1 MKKFLKTL
9 SVIILILVIVLVGI
23 LLWQRKN
30 IESILMGVS
39 QNSEQIEQK
48 RNENQETLVGDVNDY
63 MDTPAREM
71 TDEEIGQIEQG
82 ETTAAE
88 VYQKIFE
95 EKNKETE
102 NTIPEQAVA
111 NAKDKDRII
120 SQYMSELYR
129 LQNEYTAKA
138 EATIAQG
145 ASYYESIKKHPQDAA
160 ARASTITKFTSVVRN
175 LEKECD
181 SEVESVIKKMRADLT
196 AIGADTSIIESVRAT
211 YANEKQLKLSYYA
224 NKYLK

>member
-9 SVIILILVIVLVGI
+9 LVIILILVIVLAGI

-71 TDEEIGQIEQG
+71 TDEEIGQIERG

-120 SQYMSELYR
+120 SQYMSDLYR

-181 SEVESVIKKMRADLT
+181 SKVESVIKNMRADLT

>member
-1 MKKFLKTL
+1 MKKILKIL
-9 SVIILILVIVLVGI
+9 LVIILAFIIAVAGL
-23 LLWQRKN
+23 LLWQWKN
-30 IESILMGVS
+30 VESILMGVS
-39 QNSEQIEQK
+39 QNSKQIEQK

-71 TDEEIGQIEQG
+71 TEEEIGQIERG

-181 SEVESVIKKMRADLT
+181 SKVESVIKNMRADLT

>member
-9 SVIILILVIVLVGI
+9 LVIILVLVIAIAGI

-30 IESILMGVS
+30 IESILMGVA
-39 QNSEQIEQK
+39 QNSEQIEKK
-48 RNENQETLVGDVNDY
+48 RNENQETLVGNVNDY

-71 TDEEIGQIEQG
+71 TEEEIGQIERG

-102 NTIPEQAVA
+102 NTVPEQPVPDT
-111 NAKDKDRII
+111 KDKDRII
-120 SQYMSELYR
+120 SQYMSELYM

-138 EATIAQG
+138 EATIAHG
-145 ASYYESIKKHPQDAA
+145 ASYYESIKKHPQDAV
-160 ARASTITKFTSVVRN
+160 ARANTIAKFTSVVRN

-181 SEVESVIKKMRADLT
+181 SEVESVIKNMTADLT
-196 AIGADTSIIESVRAT
+196 AIGADTSIIASVRAT

>member
-138 EATIAQG
+138 EATIAEG

-181 SEVESVIKKMRADLT
+181 SEVETVIKNMTADLN

>member
-1 MKKFLKTL
+1 MKKILKIL
-9 SVIILILVIVLVGI
+9 LVIILAFIIAVAGI

-30 IESILMGVS
+30 IESILMGVA

-71 TDEEIGQIEQG
+71 TEEEIGQIERG

-102 NTIPEQAVA
+102 NTIPEQAVT

>member
-1 MKKFLKTL
+1 MKKILKIL
-9 SVIILILVIVLVGI
+9 LVIILAFIIAVAGL
-23 LLWQRKN
+23 LLWQWKN
-30 IESILMGVS
+30 VESILMGVS
-39 QNSEQIEQK
+39 QNSKQIEQK

-71 TDEEIGQIEQG
+71 TEEEIGQIERG

>member
-1 MKKFLKTL
+1 MKKILKIL
-9 SVIILILVIVLVGI
+9 LVIILAFIIAVAGI

-39 QNSEQIEQK
+39 QNSKQIEQK

-71 TDEEIGQIEQG
+71 TEEEIGQIERG

>member
-1 MKKFLKTL
+1 MKKILK
-9 SVIILILVIVLVGI
+9 ILLIIVLVFIIVIAGL
-23 LLWQRKN
+23 LLWQWKN
-30 IESILMGVS
+30 IESILMGIS
-39 QNSEQIEQK
+39 QNSEQIEQM

-63 MDTPAREM
+63 MDSPAREM
-71 TDEEIGQIEQG
+71 TQEELEQIESG
-82 ETTAAE
+82 ETTTAE

-95 EKNKETE
+95 EKSIDTE
-102 NTIPEQAVA
+102 NSSKEQ
-111 NAKDKDRII
+111 NTKDKDRII
-120 SQYMSELYR
+120 SKYMSELYR

-145 ASYYESIKKHPQDAA
+145 ASYYESIKKHPQDAT

-181 SEVESVIKKMRADLT
+181 SKVESVIKNMTADLN
-196 AIGADTSIIESVRAT
+196 AIGADTSIIQSVRAT
-211 YANEKQLKLSYYA
+211 YANEKRLKLSYYS

>member
-1 MKKFLKTL
+1 MKKILKIL
-9 SVIILILVIVLVGI
+9 LVIILAFIIAVVGL
-23 LLWQRKN
+23 LLWQWKN
-30 IESILMGVS
+30 VESILMGVS

-48 RNENQETLVGDVNDY
+48 RNENQETLVGDINDY

-71 TDEEIGQIEQG
+71 TEEEIGQIERG

-102 NTIPEQAVA
+102 NTVQDT
-111 NAKDKDRII
+111 KDKDKII

-138 EATIAQG
+138 ESIIAQG
-145 ASYYESIKKHPQDAA
+145 ASYYESIKEHPQDAT

-181 SEVESVIKKMRADLT
+181 SKVEAVIKSIIDDLT
-196 AIGADTSIIESVRAT
+196 SIGEDTSIVESIRAT
-211 YANEKQLKLSYYA
+211 YANEKRLKLSYYS

>member
-1 MKKFLKTL
+1 MKKILKIL
-9 SVIILILVIVLVGI
+9 LVIILAFIIAVAGL
-23 LLWQRKN
+23 LLWQWKN
-30 IESILMGVS
+30 VESILMGVS
-39 QNSEQIEQK
+39 QNSKQIEQK
-48 RNENQETLVGDVNDY
+48 RNENQETLVDNVNDY

-71 TDEEIGQIEQG
+71 TEEEIGQIERG

-102 NTIPEQAVA
+102 NTIPEQAVT

-145 ASYYESIKKHPQDAA
+145 ASYYGSIKKHPQDAK

-181 SEVESVIKKMRADLT
+181 SKVESVIKNMRADLT

>member
-1 MKKFLKTL
+1 MKKILKIL
-9 SVIILILVIVLVGI
+9 LVIILAFIIAVAGL
-23 LLWQRKN
+23 LLWQWKN
-30 IESILMGVS
+30 VESILMGVS
-39 QNSEQIEQK
+39 QNSKQIEQK
-48 RNENQETLVGDVNDY
+48 RNENQETLVDNVNDY

-71 TDEEIGQIEQG
+71 TDEEIGQIERG

>member
-1 MKKFLKTL
+1 MKKILKTL
-9 SVIILILVIVLVGI
+9 LVIILILVIALVGI

-39 QNSEQIEQK
+39 QNSEQIEKK

-71 TDEEIGQIEQG
+71 TEEEIEKIERG

-102 NTIPEQAVA
+102 NTAQDT
-111 NAKDKDRII
+111 KDKDKII
-120 SQYMSELYR
+120 SQYMSDLYR

-145 ASYYESIKKHPQDAA
+145 ARYYESIKKHPQDAK

-181 SEVESVIKKMRADLT
+181 SEVETVIKNMKADLN
-196 AIGADTSIIESVRAT
+196 AIGADTSIIASVRAT
-211 YANEKQLKLSYYA
+211 YANEKQLKLSYYS

>member
-1 MKKFLKTL
+1 MKKILRIL
-9 SVIILILVIVLVGI
+9 LVIILAFIIAVVGL
-23 LLWQRKN
+23 LLWQWKN
-30 IESILMGVS
+30 VESILMGVS

-71 TDEEIGQIEQG
+71 TEEEIEKIERG

-102 NTIPEQAVA
+102 NTAQDT
-111 NAKDKDRII
+111 KDKDKII
-120 SQYMSELYR
+120 SQYMSELYK
-129 LQNEYTAKA
+129 LQNEYTSKA
-138 EATIAQG
+138 EATIAEG
-145 ASYYESIKKHPQDAA
+145 ASYYESIKKHPQDAV
-160 ARASTITKFTSVVRN
+160 ARANTITKFTSVVRN

-181 SEVESVIKKMRADLT
+181 SKVEAVIRNMTADLN
-196 AIGADTSIIESVRAT
+196 AIGADTSIIASVRAT

>member
-1 MKKFLKTL
+1 
-9 SVIILILVIVLVGI
+9 
-23 LLWQRKN
+23 
-30 IESILMGVS
+30 MGVS

-48 RNENQETLVGDVNDY
+48 RNENQETLVGDINDY

-71 TDEEIGQIEQG
+71 TEEEIGQIERG

-95 EKNKETE
+95 EKNKEAE
-102 NTIPEQAVA
+102 NTVQDT
-111 NAKDKDRII
+111 KDKDKII

-138 EATIAQG
+138 ESIIAQG
-145 ASYYESIKKHPQDAA
+145 ASYYESIKEHPQDAT

-181 SEVESVIKKMRADLT
+181 SKVEAVIKSIIDDLT
-196 AIGADTSIIESVRAT
+196 SIGEDTSIVESIRAT
-211 YANEKQLKLSYYA
+211 YANEKRLKLSYYS

>member
-9 SVIILILVIVLVGI
+9 LVIILVLVISIAGI
-23 LLWQRKN
+23 LLWQWKN

-48 RNENQETLVGDVNDY
+48 RNENQKSLVGDVNNY
-63 MDTPAREM
+63 MDIPAREM
-71 TDEEIGQIEQG
+71 TEEEIGQIERG

-102 NTIPEQAVA
+102 NTIHEQAVP
-111 NAKDKDRII
+111 NKKDKDRII

-138 EATIAQG
+138 EATIAEG

-181 SEVESVIKKMRADLT
+181 SKVESVIKNMTDDL
-196 AIGADTSIIESVRAT
+196 ASIGADTSIIQSVRVT

>member
-1 MKKFLKTL
+1 MKKILKIL
-9 SVIILILVIVLVGI
+9 LVIILAFIIAVAGI

-30 IESILMGVS
+30 IESILMGVA

-71 TDEEIGQIEQG
+71 TEEEIGQIERG

-102 NTIPEQAVA
+102 NTIPEQAVT

-120 SQYMSELYR
+120 SQYMSELYG

-138 EATIAQG
+138 EAAIAQG

>member
-1 MKKFLKTL
+1 MKKILKTL
-9 SVIILILVIVLVGI
+9 LVIILIFVIAVAGI

-39 QNSEQIEQK
+39 QSSEQIEQK

-71 TDEEIGQIEQG
+71 TEEEIGQIERG

-95 EKNKETE
+95 EKNKEAE
-102 NTIPEQAVA
+102 NTVPEQAA
-111 NAKDKDRII
+111 QNAKDKDRII

-138 EATIAQG
+138 EATIAEG

-160 ARASTITKFTSVVRN
+160 ARANTITKFTSVVRN

-181 SEVESVIKKMRADLT
+181 SKVESVIKNMTADL
-196 AIGADTSIIESVRAT
+196 ASIGADTSIIQSVRAT

>member
-9 SVIILILVIVLVGI
+9 LVIFLVFIIAVAGL
-23 LLWQRKN
+23 LLWQWKN
-30 IESILMGVS
+30 IESILIGVS
-39 QNSEQIEQK
+39 QNSKQIEQR
-48 RNENQETLVGDVNDY
+48 RNENQESLVGNVNDY

-71 TDEEIGQIEQG
+71 TEEEIRQIERG

-95 EKNKETE
+95 EKNKEAE
-102 NTIPEQAVA
+102 NTASEQSVP
-111 NAKDKDRII
+111 NKKDKDRII
-120 SQYMSELYR
+120 SQYMSELYK

-138 EATIAQG
+138 EATISQG
-145 ASYYESIKKHPQDAA
+145 ASYYESIKKHPQDAV
-160 ARASTITKFTSVVRN
+160 ARASTITKFTPVVRN
-175 LEKECD
+175 LERECD
-181 SEVESVIKKMRADLT
+181 SKVETVIKNMTADLT
-196 AIGADTSIIESVRAT
+196 AIGADASIIESVRAT

>member
-1 MKKFLKTL
+1 MKKILKIL
-9 SVIILILVIVLVGI
+9 LVIILAFIIAVAGI

-30 IESILMGVS
+30 IESILMGVA

-71 TDEEIGQIEQG
+71 TEEEIGQIERG

>member
-71 TDEEIGQIEQG
+71 TDEESGQIEQG

-138 EATIAQG
+138 EATIAEG

-181 SEVESVIKKMRADLT
+181 SEVETVIKNMTADLN

>member
-9 SVIILILVIVLVGI
+9 LVIILILVIAIVGI

-30 IESILMGVS
+30 IESILMGVA

-71 TDEEIGQIEQG
+71 TEEEIGQIERG
-82 ETTAAE
+82 ETTTAE

-95 EKNKETE
+95 EKNKEAE
-102 NTIPEQAVA
+102 NTALEQVIPDK
-111 NAKDKDRII
+111 KDKDRII
-120 SQYMSELYR
+120 SQYMAELYR

-181 SEVESVIKKMRADLT
+181 SKVESVIKNMTADLT
-196 AIGADTSIIESVRAT
+196 AIGADTSIIASVRAT

>member
-1 MKKFLKTL
+1 MKKILKFLL
-9 SVIILILVIVLVGI
+9 VIILAFIIAVVGL
-23 LLWQRKN
+23 LLWQWKN
-30 IESILMGVS
+30 VESILMGVS

-48 RNENQETLVGDVNDY
+48 RNENQETLVGDINDY

-71 TDEEIGQIEQG
+71 TEEEIGQIERG
-82 ETTAAE
+82 ETTVTE

-95 EKNKETE
+95 EKSSNTE
-102 NTIPEQAVA
+102 NSPKEQIIPNE
-111 NAKDKDRII
+111 KDKDRII
-120 SQYMSELYR
+120 SKYMSELYR

-138 EATIAQG
+138 ESIIAQG
-145 ASYYESIKKHPQDAA
+145 ASYYESIKEHPQDAT

-181 SEVESVIKKMRADLT
+181 SKVEAVIKSIMDDLT
-196 AIGADTSIIESVRAT
+196 SIGADTSIVESIRAT
-211 YANEKQLKLSYYA
+211 YANEKRLKLSYYS

>member
-1 MKKFLKTL
+1 MKKLLKTL
-9 SVIILILVIVLVGI
+9 LVIFLVFIIAVAGL
-23 LLWQRKN
+23 LLWQWKN
-30 IESILMGVS
+30 IESILVGVW
-39 QNSEQIEQK
+39 QNSEEIEQK
-48 RNENQETLVGDVNDY
+48 RNENQETLVGNVNDY

-71 TDEEIGQIEQG
+71 TEEEIGQIERG
-82 ETTAAE
+82 ETTVAE

-95 EKNKETE
+95 EKNKQAE
-102 NTIPEQAVA
+102 NSALEQTAP
-111 NAKDKDRII
+111 NKKDKDRII
-120 SQYMSELYR
+120 SQYMSELYK

-138 EATIAQG
+138 EATIAEG
-145 ASYYESIKKHPQDAA
+145 AHYYESIKKHPQDAV

-181 SEVESVIKKMRADLT
+181 SKVESVIKNMRADLT
-196 AIGADTSIIESVRAT
+196 AIGTDTSIIEAVRAT

>member
-9 SVIILILVIVLVGI
+9 LVILLILVIAIAGI

-39 QNSEQIEQK
+39 QNSEVIEQK
-48 RNENQETLVGDVNDY
+48 RNENQETLVGNVNDY

-71 TDEEIGQIEQG
+71 TEEEIGQIERG

-95 EKNKETE
+95 EKNKEAE
-102 NTIPEQAVA
+102 NTALAQTVPD
-111 NAKDKDRII
+111 AKDKDRII

-181 SEVESVIKKMRADLT
+181 SEVEAVIKNMTADLT
-196 AIGADTSIIESVRAT
+196 AIGADTSIIQSVRAT

>member
-1 MKKFLKTL
+1 MKKILKIL
-9 SVIILILVIVLVGI
+9 LVIILAFIIAVAGL
-23 LLWQRKN
+23 LLWQWKN
-30 IESILMGVS
+30 VESILMGVS

-71 TDEEIGQIEQG
+71 TDEEIGQIERG

-138 EATIAQG
+138 EATIAEG

-181 SEVESVIKKMRADLT
+181 SKVESVIKNMRADLT

>member
-1 MKKFLKTL
+1 MKKILKIL
-9 SVIILILVIVLVGI
+9 LVIILAFIIAVAGL
-23 LLWQRKN
+23 LLWQWKN
-30 IESILMGVS
+30 VESILMGVS
-39 QNSEQIEQK
+39 QNSKQIEQK
-48 RNENQETLVGDVNDY
+48 RNENQETLVDNVNDY

-71 TDEEIGQIEQG
+71 TDEEIGQIERG

-102 NTIPEQAVA
+102 NTIPEQAVT

-181 SEVESVIKKMRADLT
+181 SEVESVIKNMRADLT

>member
-1 MKKFLKTL
+1 LKKILK
-9 SVIILILVIVLVGI
+9 ILLIIVLVFVIVIAGF
-23 LLWQRKN
+23 LLWQWKN

-39 QNSEQIEQK
+39 QSSEQIEQM
-48 RNENQETLVGDVNDY
+48 RNENQETLVGDVNNY
-63 MDTPAREM
+63 MDSPAREM
-71 TDEEIGQIEQG
+71 TQEELEQIESG
-82 ETTAAE
+82 ETTTAE

-95 EKNKETE
+95 EKSIDTE
-102 NTIPEQAVA
+102 NSPKEQDIP
-111 NAKDKDRII
+111 NTKDKDRII

-145 ASYYESIKKHPQDAA
+145 ASYYESIKKHPQDAT

-181 SEVESVIKKMRADLT
+181 TKVESVIKNMTADLN
-196 AIGADTSIIESVRAT
+196 AIGADTSIIQSVRAT
-211 YANEKQLKLSYYA
+211 YANEKRLKLSYYS